1 MTQYTQR
8 EAGGLGGLEV
18 DDWVKFL
25 CSFVFLIYLKKRK
38 LTFGSAQL
46 LVQVPINYFL
56 LETEVTLTLG
66 KVTEAGSRMLC
77 CRPGDARDGAC
88 DTQGACAQSQ

>member
-1 MTQYTQR
+1 MTQYTQQ

-25 CSFVFLIYLKKRK
+25 CFLLFFFKIYLKKRK

-46 LVQVPINYFL
+46 RVQVPINYFL

-77 CRPGDARDGAC
+77 CRPGDA
-88 DTQGACAQSQ
+88 

>member
-1 MTQYTQR
+1 MTQYTQQ

-25 CSFVFLIYLKKRK
+25 CFLLFFFKIYLKKRK

-77 CRPGDARDGAC
+77 CRPGDA
-88 DTQGACAQSQ
+88 